1 MPSRTYWL
9 PGLKKAGDHDETE
22 EEEVFPRLPGL
33 MLSPMI
39 DLIFLLLVFFVVS
52 TCICQIYKRSL
63 SSFPRRNHSEH
74 VKKSGWTVTVK
85 ADGTLYL
92 ADERIT
98 EQLLLERMR
107 QAAAN
112 DPDFAVML
120 RGEKEASYDT
130 IMHLLD
136 ACQGRWRDPLLFGH

>member
-1 MPSRTYWL
+1 MRRRKRNLST
-9 PGLKKAGDHDETE
+9 A
-22 EEEVFPRLPGL
+22 PGL

-52 TCICQIYKRSL
+52 TMYMSNIQTIPVVLPKVE
-63 SSFPRRNHSEH
+63 HSEN

-92 ADERIT
+92 ADERLT
-98 EQLLLERMR
+98 EQLLLERLQ
-107 QAAAN
+107 QARAN
-112 DPDFAVML
+112 DPDFSIMI

-136 ACQGRWRDPLLFGH
+136 VCKSAGVTRFSLATDR

>member
-1 MPSRTYWL
+1 MMRRRKRNLST
-9 PGLKKAGDHDETE
+9 A
-22 EEEVFPRLPGL
+22 PGL

-52 TCICQIYKRSL
+52 TMYMSNIQTIPVVLPKAE
-63 SSFPRRNHSEH
+63 HSEH

-98 EQLLLERMR
+98 EPLLLERMR

-120 RGEKEASYDT
+120 RGEKEASYDI

-136 ACQGRWRDPLLFGH
+136 ACKALA

>member
-1 MPSRTYWL
+1 M
-9 PGLKKAGDHDETE
+9 
-22 EEEVFPRLPGL
+22 
-33 MLSPMI
+33 
-39 DLIFLLLVFFVVS
+39 
-52 TCICQIYKRSL
+52 
-63 SSFPRRNHSEH
+63 
-74 VKKSGWTVTVK
+74 K

-98 EQLLLERMR
+98 EPLLLERMR

-136 ACQGRWRDPLLFGH
+136 ACKGAGVTRFSLATDR